1 MAPNSDRASTGSSA
15 YADSGKY
22 ASWARSSD
30 AGSRRG
36 KDREDTNNLTVSR
49 RRAPKSG
56 GFLMANL
63 FQPRDDQDDK
73 ADSPSKS
80 STKSTDSPSKP
91 TKSTPRKSSRL
102 SHTPSSP
109 SNNPDQSLLTPQ
121 ASLDPIQLVQ
131 MALSL
136 SEGRRRH
143 VSAGLQV
150 HAPSVDKRRV
160 RSSAL
165 PVVHVSPGSP
175 MGNDL
180 LQPTSSVD
188 SASRALSEDDANFM
202 NGQIVDYEFSQ
213 ATLHRADRARKFFE
227 LSSEYRRLLT
237 NLPPLKPV
245 VSATSPRSE
254 KSQKELGRQYNPL
267 QLLRNRK
274 TRHREQRPLDP
285 PVEAYDN
292 LSKVKSYID
301 EIEHEVADPTYRSTL
316 DTSLLPTFRRPSRGQ
331 DDAPPPSQVT
341 RSHKRTDTAAT
352 RITRSDNDWSVTPA
366 ELLADAVWLLQPG
379 NRACIENR
387 HGHRVFPQQ
396 PRSSFDSSRSARK
409 SADSRPSISRTNTWG
424 STVKSDDDTDRG
436 RLKSKF
442 LSLRHVDNSARK
454 HLFRNRSRSSS
465 MSSATSARPS
475 NRKKQFLGPGDA
487 PDLDN
492 TAPLERHMK
501 KLIEKETL
509 GIEQESPDFISPDK
523 WDRGHEQVNEK
534 SSVPSILAESPSVKS
549 HQRNGSSKTDEPSIQ
564 DERARPSFDDST
576 APSSPTV
583 ANHIP
588 SFGMSLSPPM
598 SRQSSPERKF
608 GLFRSS
614 RNASDDKIH
623 RTDFATTS
631 VASLTNSRQV
641 SDNVDPPRSSVE
653 STRPPLQGIK
663 RHKTS
668 NSITSAFL
676 NSGRRMSKDVGV
688 GRFFKGSRI
697 GDLARSDSSRQNERS
712 RKKDQ
717 QANSDMSESDMD
729 NEDQDENRPRKM
741 PPVSRANSILV
752 GATPKQKERERQKL
766 NNPNLPSFRPV
777 NQIAESDAEEDH
789 IARQSKLHREESRSS
804 RFDRLA
810 PPRINLPRETS
821 PSVSPT
827 RKTPITRYSSDGGDH
842 NDQDVLGPL
851 RKTRQSSGLEANLPI
866 TERSSPSRSRHT
878 SPSKRHWSISDR
890 RDAETEAEPT
900 MVTSLDIARVRALYL
915 SSGIKAHEIVRRV
928 DSIAN
933 PPSQFFVT
941 AAKTSGLGIHPV
953 CVKEEFTVSARMLH
967 KTIKDQTA
975 SLSKQLSSFRQN
987 QLPGLHDRLADLR
1000 IKVDEKFTPLVHST
1014 ADEADAFTAALTT
1027 QHTLAIKQVND
1038 AIDNVLRRRR
1048 RKLIFL
1054 QKATFTVLEWIVL
1067 GLLWG
1072 VWFVVIIIRFFRGIF
1087 SGVVGGVKWML
1098 WL

>member
-1 MAPNSDRASTGSSA
+1 MSTMAANSDRTSTGSSA

-36 KDREDTNNLTVSR
+36 KDKEDANNLTVSR

-56 GFLMANL
+56 GFLMGNL
-63 FQPRDDQDDK
+63 FQPRDSEDDK
-73 ADSPSKS
+73 
-80 STKSTDSPSKP
+80 TDSPSKP
-91 TKSTPRKSSRL
+91 SKSTPRKPSRL
-102 SHTPSSP
+102 RQNVSSP
-109 SNNPDQSLLTPQ
+109 NNNPDKPLSVPQ
-121 ASLDPIQLVQ
+121 ASLDPTQLVQ

-136 SEGRRRH
+136 SEGRRRY
-143 VSAGLQV
+143 VSASLQV
-150 HAPSVDKRRV
+150 PTPSTDKRRV
-160 RSSAL
+160 RSSGP
-165 PVVHVSPGSP
+165 PVIHVSAGSP

-180 LQPTSSVD
+180 LQSNSPGD
-188 SASRALSEDDANFM
+188 STSRASTEDDSIFTT
-202 NGQIVDYEFSQ
+202 GQDVDYEFSQ

-237 NLPPLKPV
+237 NLPPLKPAV
-245 VSATSPRSE
+245 AASSPRSD
-254 KSQKELGRQYNPL
+254 KSQKELGREYNPL

-274 TRHREQRPLDP
+274 ARHREQRPLDP

-301 EIEHEVADPTYRSTL
+301 EIEHEVTDPTYRSTL

-331 DDAPPPSQVT
+331 DDAPNQVT
-341 RSHKRTDTAAT
+341 RTHKRTDTAAT
-352 RITRSDNDWSVTPA
+352 RITRSETDWSFTPA

-396 PRSSFDSSRSARK
+396 PRSSFDSTRSARK
-409 SADSRPSISRTNTWG
+409 SADSRPSMSRTNTWG
-424 STVKSDDDTDRG
+424 STVKSDDETDRG
-436 RLKSKF
+436 RIKSKF

-465 MSSATSARPS
+465 MSSAASARPS
-475 NRKKQFLGPGDA
+475 NRKKQFLGHGNA

-492 TAPLERHMK
+492 TGPLERQMK
-501 KLIEKETL
+501 KLIEQETL
-509 GIEQESPDFISPDK
+509 GTEEDSPDFVSPDK
-523 WDRGHEQVNEK
+523 WDRGHEQPSEK
-534 SSVPSILAESPSVKS
+534 TSAPSTLADSPSVNNHK
-549 HQRNGSSKTDEPSIQ
+549 RNGSSKTDEPGAQ
-564 DERARPSFDDST
+564 DDRTRPSFDDST

-623 RTDFATTS
+623 RTDFAT
-631 VASLTNSRQV
+631 ASLASLANSRHV
-641 SDNVDPPRSSVE
+641 SDNVDPPRSSVD
-653 STRPPLQGIK
+653 STRPPVPGIK

-668 NSITSAFL
+668 NSITNTFL

-688 GRFFKGSRI
+688 GRFFKGGRI
-697 GDLARSDSSRQNERS
+697 GDLVRSDSS

-717 QANSDMSESDMD
+717 QAASDMSDSDMD
-729 NEDQDENRPRKM
+729 NEEQDENRPRKM
-741 PPVSRANSILV
+741 PPVNRSNSILV
-752 GATPKQKERERQKL
+752 GATPKQKEKERQKL

-777 NQIAESDAEEDH
+777 NQIMESDAEEDH

-810 PPRINLPRETS
+810 PPRINLPREKS

-827 RKTPITRYSSDGGDH
+827 RKTPISRYSSDGGDRSE
-842 NDQDVLGPL
+842 QDMLGPL
-851 RKTRQSSGLEANLPI
+851 RKTRQPGNFETSLPTI
-866 TERSSPSRSRHT
+866 EHSSPSRSRPS

-890 RDAETEAEPT
+890 HGAETVAEPT

-915 SSGIKAHEIVRRV
+915 SSGIKAHEIVHRV
-928 DSIAN
+928 NSIAN
-933 PPSQFFVT
+933 PPSQFFVN
-941 AAKTSGLGIHPV
+941 AAKTSEQGIHPV
-953 CVKEEFTVSARMLH
+953 CVKEEFTVAARMLH
-967 KTIKDQTA
+967 RTIKDQTA
-975 SLSKQLSSFRQN
+975 CLSKQLSSFRQN

-1054 QKATFTVLEWIVL
+1054 QKASFTVLEWIVL

-1087 SGVVGGVKWML
+1087 TGIIGGIKWML

>member
-1 MAPNSDRASTGSSA
+1 MASNSDRASTSSSA

-22 ASWARSSD
+22 ASWTRSSD

-36 KDREDTNNLTVSR
+36 KDREDANNLTVSR
-49 RRAPKSG
+49 RRGRKSG
-56 GFLMANL
+56 GFLMGNL
-63 FQPRDDQDDK
+63 FQPRDSEDDK
-73 ADSPSKS
+73 SESLPKQSP
-80 STKSTDSPSKP
+80 PKP
-91 TKSTPRKSSRL
+91 SRL
-102 SHTPSSP
+102 SQNLSAPANNTDTTPSI
-109 SNNPDQSLLTPQ
+109 PQ
-121 ASLDPIQLVQ
+121 ASLDPTQLVQ

-143 VSAGLQV
+143 VSANLQV
-150 HAPSVDKRRV
+150 PAASTDKRRV
-160 RSSAL
+160 RSSGA

-180 LQPTSSVD
+180 LQPTSPGD
-188 SASRALSEDDANFM
+188 SGYRASTEDDASFM
-202 NGQIVDYEFSQ
+202 TGEDVTYEFSQ
-213 ATLHRADRARKFFE
+213 ATLHRAERARKFFE

-237 NLPPLKPV
+237 ALPPLKPAA
-245 VSATSPRSE
+245 SASSAN
-254 KSQKELGRQYNPL
+254 SGASHKELGREYNPL

-274 TRHREQRPLDP
+274 ARHREQRPLDP

-292 LSKVKSYID
+292 LPKVKSYID
-301 EIEHEVADPTYRSTL
+301 EIEHEANDPTYRSTL

-331 DDAPPPSQVT
+331 DDASNQII

-352 RITRSDNDWSVTPA
+352 RIIPSETGWSFGPA
-366 ELLADAVWLLQPG
+366 ELLADAVWLLQPA

-387 HGHRVFPQQ
+387 HGHRVFPHQ
-396 PRSSFDSSRSARK
+396 PRSSFDSARSGRQ
-409 SADSRPSISRTNTWG
+409 SGESRPSMSRTNTWG
-424 STVKSDDDTDRG
+424 STIKSDDETDRG
-436 RLKSKF
+436 RIKSKF
-442 LSLRHVDNSARK
+442 LSLRHVDSSARK

-465 MSSATSARPS
+465 ISSATSARPS

-492 TAPLERHMK
+492 TGPLERQMK
-501 KLIEKETL
+501 KLIEKESL
-509 GIEQESPDFISPDK
+509 GIEEDSPELISPDK
-523 WDRGHEQVNEK
+523 WDRGHEQPNGK
-534 SSVPSILAESPSVKS
+534 TSVSPTLADSPSVNNHK
-549 HQRNGSSKTDEPSIQ
+549 RNDSSKTDEHGMQ
-564 DERARPSFDDST
+564 DDRARSSFDDST
-576 APSSPTV
+576 APSSPIV

-588 SFGMSLSPPM
+588 SFGMSLSPPT
-598 SRQSSPERKF
+598 SRQSSPERRF

-614 RNASDDKIH
+614 RNASDDKVH
-623 RTDFATTS
+623 RTDFAT
-631 VASLTNSRQV
+631 ASLASLANSRHV
-641 SDNVDPPRSSVE
+641 SDNVNPSRSSID
-653 STRPPLQGIK
+653 SLRPPAPGIK
-663 RHKTS
+663 RHRTS
-668 NSITSAFL
+668 NSITSTL
-676 NSGRRMSKDVGV
+676 LSPGRRMSKDVGV
-688 GRFFKGSRI
+688 GRFFKGGII
-697 GDLARSDSSRQNERS
+697 GDLVRSDSSRQNEKS

-717 QANSDMSESDMD
+717 QIISDMSGSDA
-729 NEDQDENRPRKM
+729 ETEEQDENRPRKM
-741 PPVSRANSILV
+741 PPVNRSNSILV
-752 GATPKQKERERQKL
+752 GATPKQKEKERQKL
-766 NNPNLPSFRPV
+766 NNSNLPSFKPV
-777 NQIAESDAEEDH
+777 NRIAESDAEEDH

-810 PPRINLPRETS
+810 PPRINLPRDNS

-827 RKTPITRYSSDGGDH
+827 RRTPISRNSSDGGNH
-842 NDQDVLGPL
+842 SDQDMLGPL
-851 RKTRQSSGLEANLPI
+851 RKTRQPGAFEVNLPT
-866 TERSSPSRSRHT
+866 TENTSPSRSRHS

-890 RDAETEAEPT
+890 HGTESQETEPT

-915 SSGIKAHEIVRRV
+915 SSGIKAHEIVHRV
-928 DSIAN
+928 NSIAD
-933 PPSQFFVT
+933 PPSQFFIT
-941 AAKTSGLGIHPV
+941 AAKTSNQGIHPV
-953 CVKEEFTVSARMLH
+953 CVKEEFTVAARMLH
-967 KTIKDQTA
+967 KTIKDQTT

-987 QLPGLHDRLADLR
+987 ELPGLHDRLADLR

-1014 ADEADAFTAALTT
+1014 ADEADAFTVALTT

>member
-1 MAPNSDRASTGSSA
+1 
-15 YADSGKY
+15 
-22 ASWARSSD
+22 
-30 AGSRRG
+30 
-36 KDREDTNNLTVSR
+36 
-49 RRAPKSG
+49 
-56 GFLMANL
+56 MANL
-63 FQPRDDQDDK
+63 FQPRDEQDDRV
-73 ADSPSKS
+73 DSPSKS

-91 TKSTPRKSSRL
+91 NKSTPRKSSRL
-102 SHTPSSP
+102 SHAPSSP
-109 SNNPDQSLLTPQ
+109 NNKTDHPLLTPQ
-121 ASLDPIQLVQ
+121 ASLDPTQLVQ

-150 HAPSVDKRRV
+150 PAASVDKRRV

-180 LQPTSSVD
+180 LQPTSSAD
-188 SASRALSEDDANFM
+188 SASRAFAEDDANFM
-202 NGQIVDYEFSQ
+202 NGQEVDYEFSQ

-245 VSATSPRSE
+245 VSASSPRSE
-254 KSQKELGRQYNPL
+254 KSQKDLGRQYNPL

-274 TRHREQRPLDP
+274 ARHREQRPLDP

-292 LSKVKSYID
+292 LTKVKSYID
-301 EIEHEVADPTYRSTL
+301 EIEHEVTDPTYRSTL

-331 DDAPPPSQVT
+331 DDAPTQIT

-352 RITRSDNDWSVTPA
+352 RITRSENDWSFTPA
-366 ELLADAVWLLQPG
+366 ELLADAVWLLQPA

-409 SADSRPSISRTNTWG
+409 SADSRPSMSRTNTWG
-424 STVKSDDDTDRG
+424 STVKSDDETDRG

-475 NRKKQFLGPGDA
+475 NRKKQFLGHGDA

-492 TAPLERHMK
+492 TGPLERQMK

-509 GIEQESPDFISPDK
+509 GVEQESPDFISPDK
-523 WDRGHEQVNEK
+523 WDRSHEQANEK
-534 SSVPSILAESPSVKS
+534 SSVPSLLAESPSVKT
-549 HQRNGSSKTDEPSIQ
+549 HKRDGSSKTDEPSTQ
-564 DERARPSFDDST
+564 DDRARPSFDDST

-623 RTDFATTS
+623 RTDFATGS
-631 VASLTNSRQV
+631 LASLTNSRQV

-653 STRPPLQGIK
+653 STRPPIPGIK

-668 NSITSAFL
+668 NSITSTFL

-697 GDLARSDSSRQNERS
+697 GDLVRSDSSRQNERS

-717 QANSDMSESDMD
+717 QATSDMSESDVD
-729 NEDQDENRPRKM
+729 IEDQDENRPRKM
-741 PPVSRANSILV
+741 PSMSRANSILV
-752 GATPKQKERERQKL
+752 GATPKQKEKERQKL

-810 PPRINLPRETS
+810 PPRINLPREKS

-827 RKTPITRYSSDGGDH
+827 RKTPITRYSSDGGDR

-851 RKTRQSSGLEANLPI
+851 RKTRQSGGFEADQPA
-866 TERSSPSRSRHT
+866 TEKSSRHT

-890 RDAETEAEPT
+890 RDAETEVEPT
-900 MVTSLDIARVRALYL
+900 TVTSLDIARVRALYL

-928 DSIAN
+928 DSIAD
-933 PPSQFFVT
+933 PPSQFFVN
-941 AAKTSGLGIHPV
+941 ASKTSGQGIHPV
-953 CVKEEFTVSARMLH
+953 CVKEEFAVSARMLH

-1072 VWFVVIIIRFFRGIF
+1072 VWFVVILIRFFRGIF

>member
-1 MAPNSDRASTGSSA
+1 MASNSDRTSTGSSA

-22 ASWARSSD
+22 ASWTRSSD

-36 KDREDTNNLTVSR
+36 KDKDDTNNLTVSR
-49 RRAPKSG
+49 RRPLKSG
-56 GFLMANL
+56 GFLMGNL
-63 FQPRDDQDDK
+63 FQPRDSEDDRTN
-73 ADSPSKS
+73 SPNKS
-80 STKSTDSPSKP
+80 SKSTDSPSKP
-91 TKSTPRKSSRL
+91 TKSTPRKPSRL
-102 SHTPSSP
+102 SQNVSSP
-109 SNNPDQSLLTPQ
+109 NNNTDQPLPVPQ
-121 ASLDPIQLVQ
+121 ASLDPTQLVQ

-143 VSAGLQV
+143 VSASLQV
-150 HAPSVDKRRV
+150 PAPSTDKRRV
-160 RSSAL
+160 RSSGPPAI
-165 PVVHVSPGSP
+165 HVSAGSP

-180 LQPTSSVD
+180 LQPISPAD
-188 SASRALSEDDANFM
+188 SASRPFTEDDSIFTT
-202 NGQIVDYEFSQ
+202 GQDIDYDFSQ
-213 ATLHRADRARKFFE
+213 ATIHRADRARKFFE

-237 NLPPLKPV
+237 NLPPLEPA
-245 VSATSPRSE
+245 VSASSPRSE
-254 KSQKELGRQYNPL
+254 HSQKELGREYNPL

-274 TRHREQRPLDP
+274 ARHREQRPLDP

-301 EIEHEVADPTYRSTL
+301 EIEHEVKDPTYRSTL

-331 DDAPPPSQVT
+331 EDAPSQVT

-352 RITRSDNDWSVTPA
+352 RITRSETDWSFTPA

-396 PRSSFDSSRSARK
+396 PRSSFDSARSARR
-409 SADSRPSISRTNTWG
+409 SGDSRLSMSRTNTWG

-436 RLKSKF
+436 RIKSKF

-487 PDLDN
+487 RDLDN
-492 TAPLERHMK
+492 TGPLERQMR

-509 GIEQESPDFISPDK
+509 GIEQDSPEFISPDK
-523 WDRGHEQVNEK
+523 WDRGHEQPNEK
-534 SSVPSILAESPSVKS
+534 SSAPSTLADSPSVNNHK
-549 HQRNGSSKTDEPSIQ
+549 RNDSSKTDEPNTQ
-564 DERARPSFDDST
+564 DDHTRPSFDDST

-588 SFGMSLSPPM
+588 SFGMSLSPPT

-614 RNASDDKIH
+614 RNASDDRVH
-623 RTDFATTS
+623 RTDFATPTL
-631 VASLTNSRQV
+631 ASLASSRNV
-641 SDNVDPPRSSVE
+641 SDNVDPPRSSLD
-653 STRPPLQGIK
+653 SSRPPVPGIK

-668 NSITSAFL
+668 NSITNTFL
-676 NSGRRMSKDVGV
+676 NSGRRMSKDSGV
-688 GRFFKGSRI
+688 GRFFKSGRI
-697 GDLARSDSSRQNERS
+697 GDLVRSDSSRQNERS
-712 RKKDQ
+712 RRKDQ
-717 QANSDMSESDMD
+717 QVTSDISDSDMD
-729 NEDQDENRPRKM
+729 NEEQDENRPRKM
-741 PPVSRANSILV
+741 PPVNRSNSILV
-752 GATPKQKERERQKL
+752 GATPKQKEKERQKL
-766 NNPNLPSFRPV
+766 NNFNLPSFRPV
-777 NQIAESDAEEDH
+777 NQIMESDAEEDH

-810 PPRINLPRETS
+810 PPRINLPREKS

-827 RKTPITRYSSDGGDH
+827 RRTPISRYSSDGGDR
-842 NDQDVLGPL
+842 NDEDKLGPL
-851 RKTRQSSGLEANLPI
+851 RKTRQPGGLGTNLS
-866 TERSSPSRSRHT
+866 TVENSSPSPSRQS

-890 RDAETEAEPT
+890 HGADTEAEPT
-900 MVTSLDIARVRALYL
+900 MVTSLDIARIRALYL

-928 DSIAN
+928 DSIAD
-933 PPSQFFVT
+933 PPSQFYI
-941 AAKTSGLGIHPV
+941 AASKTSGQSISPV
-953 CVKEEFTVSARMLH
+953 CVKEEFSVAARMLH
-967 KTIKDQTA
+967 KTIKDQTTC
-975 SLSKQLSSFRQN
+975 LSKQLSSFREN

-1014 ADEADAFTAALTT
+1014 ADEADAFTVALTT

-1054 QKATFTVLEWIVL
+1054 QKASFTVLEWIVL

-1072 VWFVVIIIRFFRGIF
+1072 VWFVVIIIRFFRGII
-1087 SGVVGGVKWML
+1087 SGAVGGIKWML

>member
-1 MAPNSDRASTGSSA
+1 MG
-15 YADSGKY
+15 
-22 ASWARSSD
+22 
-30 AGSRRG
+30 
-36 KDREDTNNLTVSR
+36 
-49 RRAPKSG
+49 
-56 GFLMANL
+56 NL
-63 FQPRDDQDDK
+63 FQPRDSDDDRT
-73 ADSPSKS
+73 DSPNKS
-80 STKSTDSPSKP
+80 LKPTDSPSKP
-91 TKSTPRKSSRL
+91 TKSTPRKPSRL
-102 SHTPSSP
+102 SQNLSSP
-109 SNNPDQSLLTPQ
+109 NSNVDQPVPTPQ
-121 ASLDPIQLVQ
+121 ASLDPTQLVQ

-143 VSAGLQV
+143 VSASLQV
-150 HAPSVDKRRV
+150 PAPSNDKRRV
-160 RSSAL
+160 RSSGT

-180 LQPTSSVD
+180 LQPTSPAD
-188 SASRALSEDDANFM
+188 SASRASAEGHASFM
-202 NGQIVDYEFSQ
+202 TGQDVDYEFSQ

-237 NLPPLKPV
+237 NLPPLKPA
-245 VSATSPRSE
+245 VSASSPRSD
-254 KSQKELGRQYNPL
+254 KGQNELGREYNPL

-274 TRHREQRPLDP
+274 ARHREQRPLDP

-292 LSKVKSYID
+292 LIKVKSYID
-301 EIEHEVADPTYRSTL
+301 EIEHEVTDPTYRSTL
-316 DTSLLPTFRRPSRGQ
+316 DTSLLPTFRRNSRGQ
-331 DDAPPPSQVT
+331 DDAPT
-341 RSHKRTDTAAT
+341 NITHSHKRTDTAAT
-352 RITRSDNDWSVTPA
+352 KITRSGTDWSFTPA

-396 PRSSFDSSRSARK
+396 PRSSFDSARSARK
-409 SADSRPSISRTNTWG
+409 SADSRPSMSRTNTWG
-424 STVKSDDDTDRG
+424 STVKSDDETDRG
-436 RLKSKF
+436 RIKSKF

-465 MSSATSARPS
+465 LSSATSARPS

-492 TAPLERHMK
+492 TGPLERQMK

-509 GIEQESPDFISPDK
+509 GIEEESPDFVSPDK
-523 WDRGHEQVNEK
+523 WDRGHEQANEK
-534 SSVPSILAESPSVKS
+534 SSAPSTLADSPSVKN
-549 HQRNGSSKTDEPSIQ
+549 HTRNGSSKTDEPGTQ
-564 DERARPSFDDST
+564 DDRARPSFDDST

-583 ANHIP
+583 ASHIP
-588 SFGMSLSPPM
+588 SFGMSLSPPT

-623 RTDFATTS
+623 RTDFATAS
-631 VASLTNSRQV
+631 LASLTNSRQV
-641 SDNVDPPRSSVE
+641 SDNIDPPRSSID
-653 STRPPLQGIK
+653 SLRPPVPGIK

-668 NSITSAFL
+668 NSITSTFL

-697 GDLARSDSSRQNERS
+697 GDLVRSDSSRQNEKS

-717 QANSDMSESDMD
+717 QVTSDMSESDMD
-729 NEDQDENRPRKM
+729 NEEQDENRPRKV
-741 PPVSRANSILV
+741 PPVHRSNSILV
-752 GATPKQKERERQKL
+752 GATPKQKEKERQKL
-766 NNPNLPSFRPV
+766 NNLNLPSFKPV
-777 NQIAESDAEEDH
+777 SQITESDAEEDH

-810 PPRINLPRETS
+810 PPRINLPREKS

-827 RKTPITRYSSDGGDH
+827 RRTPISRYSSDGGDH
-842 NDQDVLGPL
+842 NDQDMLGPL
-851 RKTRQSSGLEANLPI
+851 RKTRQPGGFEATLPTI
-866 TERSSPSRSRHT
+866 ENSSPSRSRPD

-890 RDAETEAEPT
+890 HGAENEAEPT
-900 MVTSLDIARVRALYL
+900 MVNSLDIARVRALYL
-915 SSGIKAHEIVRRV
+915 SSGIKAHEIVRRF

-933 PPSQFFVT
+933 PPSQFFVN
-941 AAKTSGLGIHPV
+941 AAKTSNQGIHPV
-953 CVKEEFTVSARMLH
+953 CVKEEFTVAARMLH

-975 SLSKQLSSFRQN
+975 SLSKQLTSFRQN
-987 QLPGLHDRLADLR
+987 QLPGLHDRVADLR